1 MSGTCSFCEVQPCT
15 ANRYVC
21 VCIAFIQHDI
31 SRSQRFNLC
40 ELPFFTGRRN
50 CRKKAKKYRCFFV
63 KKDLSETELFHMS
76 LQKSTDR
83 LIFSVVLCPPAT
95 FSSICTWFGL
105 LLQFGY
111 QFFLRNFKMNWC
123 QLYFLCYCEPLPFS
137 GETVFTVLP
146 IRLFFCG
153 TWQINIFTDC
163 LVEDIYNIKN
173 KQQPGNWNTYCRHSS
188 ALLLQDCHWFS
199 WLLIGCTPKNRNR
212 EDCPYYFQ
220 Q

>member
-1 MSGTCSFCEVQPCT
+1 MELNFSTCHFRKVQT
-15 ANRYVC
+15 GLSLVLSSALLLHFQVYVPGL
-21 VCIAFIQHDI
+21 A
-31 SRSQRFNLC
+31 
-40 ELPFFTGRRN
+40 
-50 CRKKAKKYRCFFV
+50 
-63 KKDLSETELFHMS
+63 
-76 LQKSTDR
+76 
-83 LIFSVVLCPPAT
+83 LI
-95 FSSICTWFGL
+95 
-105 LLQFGY
+105 LQFGY

-123 QLYFLCYCEPLPFS
+123 HLYFLCYCEPLPFS

-153 TWQINIFTDC
+153 TWQIDIFTDC
-163 LVEDIYNIKN
+163 LIEDVYNIKN